1 MAPQE
6 EHCTISGAESP
17 ERPFSFSPDRSFIDM
32 ASLFRMLF
40 LSRTTAK
47 AYTPFKVT
55 ESSYVFPE
63 RVLRAPFPEIF
74 FHSISRNP
82 LSMHPLIDFLN
93 HGDLPFTGRGEELQR
108 LLSFWASTPE
118 SNGLRSVLLVGE
130 AGIGKSR
137 LVEELIPHIHRA
149 GGLVIHT
156 KLLPEAASSIVP
168 LIARALWY
176 SEGGR
181 HLLKKEPEETLGS
194 VVAALRR
201 LARLR
206 PTLLVIE
213 DLHLLGEEAVREL
226 WHLFESLDDETI
238 SILCTARPVELAAR
252 GILERYLVDR
262 IELHGLERG
271 ELETLWQEVFLMAP
285 EGEVVESLGEATAGN
300 PLAVRSA
307 LRGGFA
313 SGALAREAQ
322 GGTAP
327 VRLDRDRF
335 VSGLRHDMGLLTEG
349 MAAHLT
355 PEEKR
360 WAAALAPLG
369 EVFARET
376 AEAMLDDARVAIE
389 RLKFRGILG
398 DSPTPRNP
406 LAGIDPEIPVYPAS
420 SLPLLGFAHTL
431 VHRHFVDTTLPDQLR
446 LLRAIGTGLP
456 LYSLLPFRILG
467 EYLREEDAPMEEVT
481 IAVHRS
487 RYVALDLSNSPDWP
501 VAFGIWKVADTL
513 FRRYETGWSPEERAD
528 IAVGLLIVRI
538 SLLVHTRSW
547 DEYRELAGRLL
558 ALTEN
563 PGTLAEASHRIA
575 ALAKEAALLLDDPA
589 IGRRMWE
596 QGDELVRRFPD
607 LRFNHSYGLF
617 LALVASTS
625 YDHGNID
632 IVRLVERRMEEILN
646 DERGRRVGKSV
657 QGWVLPCCIL
667 VFDSEAELRERLEM
681 IAELERG
688 IDGSQQELMMN
699 MAKVMLLDDAGYAD
713 ELLRAADMALPKFR
727 MHGWDVSCYKSAA
740 ARLRSLAALGMDP
753 EELEARGARLI
764 AETPE
769 HIRDSCA
776 ALVRGTLCESAILCG
791 DIDRARRLAG
801 EIPADMEGPAAAAR
815 FILASQ
821 ERSLTDDLLNQMER
835 ATMPLAP
842 LAEGIALLRDG
853 TDATARGERT
863 ATASRTILRTAD
875 ILSLHAALAMLERE
889 PSAETLRAAILDAL
903 PGALEWL
910 EARRLPA
917 WMAGLLARGGA
928 LLPAR
933 EARSWRARSAAVAR
947 EREGELTTL
956 RGDGRIRVSMLGR
969 IALELPDGETQ
980 KIQGARLRA
989 VLGLMVAN
997 EMLDAPLSHRE
1008 FCAIATGDD
1017 VPERARNVVYVKL
1030 HNLRELIGS
1039 DGVITETDDA
1049 PRLNPE
1055 RVQVDLLEAHR
1066 ALGEVRSAMRDGAL
1080 LRAFPAL
1087 IRALDH
1093 TAAEVPFPGLY
1104 EDFFEAARED
1114 FENAL
1119 RLAAISVAR
1128 GLLREDDP
1136 QRAEEALRR
1145 PFEMMPDDEEIGSLL
1160 REALTRRGKRTEAE
1174 RIRLRAAAEAV

>member
-6 EHCTISGAESP
+6 EHGTISGAEPP
-17 ERPFSFSPDRSFIDM
+17 ERPFSIAPDRSFIDM

-55 ESSYVFPE
+55 GSSYVFPE
-63 RVLRAPFPEIF
+63 RVLRAPLAEFF
-74 FHSISRNP
+74 FHTISSNP

-137 LVEELIPHIHRA
+137 LVEELIPRIHRA
-149 GGLVIHT
+149 GGLVIRT

-262 IELHGLERG
+262 IELHGLESG
-271 ELETLWQEVFLMAP
+271 ELEALWEEVFLMAP
-285 EGEVVESLGEATAGN
+285 EGEVVKSLGDATAGN

-313 SGALAREAQ
+313 SGALAREAH
-322 GGTAP
+322 GGSAP
-327 VRLDRDRF
+327 IRLDRDRF
-335 VSGLRHDMGLLTEG
+335 LSGLRHDMGLLTEG

-355 PEEKR
+355 PEEQR

-369 EVFARET
+369 EAFARET
-376 AEAMLDDARVAIE
+376 AEAMLDDAGVAIE

-431 VHRHFVDTTLPDQLR
+431 VHRHFADTAVPDQLR
-446 LLRAIGTGLP
+446 LLNAIGSGLP
-456 LYSLLPFRILG
+456 LYSLLPFRILE
-467 EYLREEDAPMEEVT
+467 EYLRQEDAPLEQVS
-481 IAVHRS
+481 IALHRS

-501 VAFGIWKVADTL
+501 LAFGIWKVADTL
-513 FRRYETGWSPEERAD
+513 FQRYETRWSPEERDD
-528 IAVGLLIVRI
+528 IAIGLLIVRI
-538 SLLVHTRSW
+538 SLLVPTRSW

-563 PGTLAEASHRIA
+563 PATLSQASNRIA
-575 ALAKEAALLLDDPA
+575 ALAKEAALRLDDPA

-596 QGDELVRRFPD
+596 QGEELIRNFPD
-607 LRFNHSYGLF
+607 LRFKHSYGLF

-625 YDHGNID
+625 YDHGDID

-667 VFDSEAELRERLEM
+667 AFDSETELRERLEM
-681 IAELERG
+681 VAELERG
-688 IDGSQQELMMN
+688 IEGSQQELMMS

-727 MHGWDVSCYKSAA
+727 MHGWEVSCYKSAA
-740 ARLRSLAALGMDP
+740 ARLRTLAGLGMEP
-753 EELEARGARLI
+753 GNLEARAERLI

-769 HIRDSCA
+769 HLRDSCGAFVRA
-776 ALVRGTLCESAILCG
+776 ALCEAAILCG
-791 DIDRARRLAG
+791 DTGRARRLAG
-801 EIPADMEGPAAAAR
+801 AIPADMEQPAGTAR
-815 FILASQ
+815 SILAPRESPIPD
-821 ERSLTDDLLNQMER
+821 SLLNELEHA
-835 ATMPLAP
+835 ATPP
-842 LAEGIALLRDG
+842 LAEGIALLRNCA
-853 TDATARGERT
+853 ATEQRRNQREKA
-863 ATASRTILRTAD
+863 ASRTVLRTAD
-875 ILSLHAALAMLERE
+875 ILSLHAALAILERE
-889 PSAETLRAAILDAL
+889 PAAESLRTAVLDAL
-903 PGALEWL
+903 PAALEWL
-910 EARRLPA
+910 EQRRLPA
-917 WMAGLLARGGA
+917 WMAGLLARGGS
-928 LLPAR
+928 LLTAR
-933 EARSWRARSAAVAR
+933 NARSWRARASAVAR
-947 EREGELTTL
+947 ERDAELAAL
-956 RGDGRIRVSMLGR
+956 GGDGRIRVSMLGR

-980 KIQGARLRA
+980 RIQGARLRA

-997 EMLDAPLSHRE
+997 EMLDAPLTHRE

-1017 VPERARNVVYVKL
+1017 IPERARNVVYVKL

-1039 DGVITETDDA
+1039 DGVLTETDDA

-1066 ALGEVRSAMRDGAL
+1066 ALGEVRSAMREGAL

-1093 TAAEVPFPGLY
+1093 TAGEVPFPGLY

-1119 RLAAISVAR
+1119 RLAAVSVAK

-1145 PFEMMPDDEEIGSLL
+1145 PFEMMPDDEQIALLL

-1174 RIRLRAAAEAV
+1174 RIRLRAAAEAI

>member
-1 MAPQE
+1 
-6 EHCTISGAESP
+6 
-17 ERPFSFSPDRSFIDM
+17 
-32 ASLFRMLF
+32 
-40 LSRTTAK
+40 
-47 AYTPFKVT
+47 
-55 ESSYVFPE
+55 
-63 RVLRAPFPEIF
+63 
-74 FHSISRNP
+74 
-82 LSMHPLIDFLN
+82 MHPLIDFLN
-93 HGDLPFTGRGEELQR
+93 HGDLPFTGRGEELKR
-108 LLSFWASTPE
+108 LLSFWTSTPE

-137 LVEELIPHIHRA
+137 LVEELIPRIHRA

-156 KLLPEAASSIVP
+156 RLLPEAASSIVP

-206 PTLLVIE
+206 PTLLAIE

-238 SILCTARPVELAAR
+238 SVLCTARPVELAAR
-252 GILERYLVDR
+252 SILERSLVDR
-262 IELHGLERG
+262 IELHGLQSG
-271 ELETLWQEVFLMAP
+271 ELEALWQEIFLMAP
-285 EGEVVESLGEATAGN
+285 EGEVLESLGEATAGN
-300 PLAVRSA
+300 PLALRSA

-313 SGALAREAQ
+313 SGALARES
-322 GGTAP
+322 GGGPAP
-327 VRLDRDRF
+327 IRLDRDRF

-420 SLPLLGFAHTL
+420 SMPLLGFAHTL
-431 VHRHFVDTTLPDQLR
+431 VHRHFADTTVPDQLR
-446 LLRAIGTGLP
+446 LLNAIGSGLP

-467 EYLREEDAPMEEVT
+467 ECLREEEAPLEEVT
-481 IAVHRS
+481 TAVHRS

-501 VAFGIWKVADTL
+501 VALGIWTVADTL
-513 FRRYETGWSPEERAD
+513 FRRYETRWSPEERAD
-528 IAVGLLIVRI
+528 IAIGLLIVRI

-547 DEYRELAGRLL
+547 DEYRALAGRLL
-558 ALTEN
+558 ALTEH
-563 PGTLAEASHRIA
+563 PATLAEASNRIA
-575 ALAKEAALLLDDPA
+575 ALAKEAALRLDDPD

-596 QGDELVRRFPD
+596 QGDELVRNFPE
-607 LRFNHSYGLF
+607 LRFKHSYGLF
-617 LALVASTS
+617 LALVASTA

-646 DERGRRVGKSV
+646 DERGKRVGKSV
-657 QGWVLPCCIL
+657 QGWVLPCCVL
-667 VFDSEAELRERLEM
+667 AFDSEGELRERLEM
-681 IAELERG
+681 IAELERE
-688 IDGSQQELMMN
+688 IEGSQQELMMS

-713 ELLRAADMALPKFR
+713 ELLRTAEVALPKFR
-727 MHGWDVSCYKSAA
+727 MHGWDVSFYKSTA
-740 ARLRSLAALGMDP
+740 ARLRSLAALGMDLQK
-753 EELEARGARLI
+753 LETRGERLI

-769 HIRDSCA
+769 HIRDSCGA
-776 ALVRGTLCESAILCG
+776 FVRATLCEAAILGG
-791 DIDRARRLAG
+791 DIGRARRLAG
-801 EIPADMEGPAAAAR
+801 EIPADMEQPAAPAR
-815 FILASQ
+815 FILAPHDSPVP
-821 ERSLTDDLLNQMER
+821 DDLLGELER
-835 ATMPLAP
+835 AAIAPAP
-842 LAEGIALLRDG
+842 LAEGVALLRNG
-853 TDATARGERT
+853 SGERKMKSDRPA
-863 ATASRTILRTAD
+863 ATPSWTVLRTAD
-875 ILSLHAALAMLERE
+875 ILSLHAALTILERE
-889 PSAETLRAAILDAL
+889 QAAGPLRTAILHAL
-903 PGALEWL
+903 PAALEWL
-910 EARRLPA
+910 EERRLPA

-933 EARSWRARSAAVAR
+933 DARSWRARLSAVVR
-947 EREGELTTL
+947 EREGELAAL
-956 RGDGRIRVSMLGR
+956 AGDGRIRVSMLGR
-969 IALELPDGETQ
+969 ITLELPDGETQ
-980 KIQGARLRA
+980 RIQGARLRT

-997 EMLDAPLSHRE
+997 EMLDAPLTHRE

-1039 DGVITETDDA
+1039 DGVLTETDDA

-1087 IRALDH
+1087 VRALDR
-1093 TAAEVPFPGLY
+1093 TAGEVPFPGLY

-1119 RLAAISVAR
+1119 RLAAVDVAK